1 MTTRLIEELK
11 KDHAAIFD
19 CLDRAKELGINTAE
33 GQKSILAAK
42 SSRLGHLAKEDEKL
56 YPLLRKAAEVDN
68 KTKSLLD
75 AFARDMEGVSKA
87 ATDFLNKYAGGG
99 SGIEFARDF
108 GRFFITLKMRMTKEE
123 SILYKEFDK
132 LASPAA

>member
-1 MTTRLIEELK
+1 MATKLIEELK
-11 KDHAAIFD
+11 KDHAVIFD

-33 GQKSILAAK
+33 GQKSLLAAK
-42 SSRLGHLAKEDEKL
+42 SSLLGHLAKEDGWL
-56 YPLLRKAAEVDN
+56 YPLLRRAAEADN
-68 KTKSLLD
+68 RTKSLLD

-99 SGIEFARDF
+99 SGIDFARDF

-123 SILYKEFDK
+123 SILYREFEK
-132 LASPAA
+132 LASPVA